1 MVWIIVLSHSQ
12 SLEFFYVCVCFAKI
26 HKFVFLTNVKLFL
39 SIWKLR
45 NYTENKA
52 NSRKLPK
59 KISRFLSRQLPP
71 RQWHASANI
80 RMCSSIFELF
90 AQYLE
95 KFWLFVVVVFL
106 VSNLTL
112 KTLAN
117 IRPFDSG
124 DDTWSLWLWT
134 ASPQNSLFQYL
145 CFFLWLLRFSQHH
158 SKEKEIFVII
168 KSSSATCGKAVAI
181 DADPTITFFLAFWC
195 LPKYPFANSYILSGQ

>member
-1 MVWIIVLSHSQ
+1 MVVKLSLCCVVLFTVFLGLLGGLNNVLSHCQ
-12 SLEFFYVCVCFAKI
+12 SLEFLYVCVYFAKI

-45 NYTENKA
+45 NYTENKT

-124 DDTWSLWLWT
+124 DDTWSLWSWT
-134 ASPQNSLFQYL
+134 ASPQNSFFQYL
-145 CFFLWLLRFSQHH
+145 CFFCDY
-158 SKEKEIFVII
+158 
-168 KSSSATCGKAVAI
+168 CGFRS
-181 DADPTITFFLAFWC
+181 TIQKKQKFL
-195 LPKYPFANSYILSGQ
+195 S